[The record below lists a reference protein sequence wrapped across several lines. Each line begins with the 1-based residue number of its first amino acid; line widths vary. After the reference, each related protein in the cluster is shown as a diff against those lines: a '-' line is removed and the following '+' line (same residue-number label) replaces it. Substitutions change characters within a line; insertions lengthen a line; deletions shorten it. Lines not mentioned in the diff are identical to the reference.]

1 MQPMT
6 RRLAVLAT
14 VAIVSVATL
23 PSNAL
28 AQSLPADALIGT
40 WQLDVAR
47 SKYSPGPG
55 PKSETRVYRLA
66 DGGVKAVIT
75 RTHRDGQ
82 VETIEYGANQ
92 DSINHVIGTPDYDA
106 VTLKKVD
113 AFTAEATLS
122 HAGRLFGTARRVI
135 AKDGMSMVI
144 TFRQDSQPPI
154 TNVAVY
160 NKVSP

>member
-14 VAIVSVATL
+14 VAVVSVPAV
-23 PSNAL
+23 PPNAHS
-28 AQSLPADALIGT
+28 QSPAADALIGT
-40 WQLDVAR
+40 WQLDAAK

-55 PKSETRVYRLA
+55 PKSETRVYRLVE
-66 DGGVKAVIT
+66 GGIKAVIT

-113 AFTAEATLS
+113 AFISEATLS

-144 TFRQDSQPPI
+144 TFRQDAQPPI

-160 NKVSP
+160 NKVVP